1 MYVFQNALKNIV
13 RNRGRNILMGI
24 IIFAIIVTTVVAL
37 IINNTASGIID
48 DYKTRFGSEV
58 TITPNMEK
66 MRQQAQTQMDGG
78 KNTVRMQRP
87 PISPDQYIAFGDSEY
102 ILNSTYTAAAG
113 VKGENITPMDADAA
127 EDKSTIEGKP
137 TMMGREGANGF
148 QPEMRLYG
156 NLWEDFEAGDR
167 EIAEGRM
174 VENKDECV
182 ISTDIAEL
190 NNISVGD
197 IITLDGMLTD
207 EEDNTHNITYTL
219 TVVGTFYDTTEE
231 YSNSMFKNP
240 YMNRRNEILAD
251 FDTVLAPMDLGQ
263 RGIEIT
269 ATYYLKDPDMIENFR
284 NEVYEKGLNEIY
296 DVATDE
302 ASYHKIVGPV
312 EGLKSISVTF
322 MIIVLILGG
331 IILALLSSIS
341 IRERKYEVGVLRA
354 MGMKKGKVALGLW
367 AEMLIITCICL
378 VIGISSGTVAAQPVA
393 NILLDNQIVAA
404 ELAESKASE
413 GGPKMTIVGGKQ
425 AKTTNVEPLDNMDVS
440 LGLNTIGEIIAI
452 SLLLASVSGIV
463 SIGKIT
469 KYEPIKILME
479 RN

>member
-1 MYVFQNALKNIV
+1 MYIFQNALKNIV

-66 MRQQAQTQMDGG
+66 MRQQAETQMSGDRTTM
-78 KNTVRMQRP
+78 KMQRP
-87 PISPDQYIAFGDSEY
+87 PISAEQYIAFGDSEY

-113 VKGENITPMDADAA
+113 VKSENLTSIDADA
-127 EDKSTIEGKP
+127 TEGKP
-137 TMMGREGANGF
+137 MMMGREGASGF

-167 EIAEGRM
+167 EIADGRM

-182 ISTDIAEL
+182 ISTDLAEF

-197 IITLDGMLTD
+197 TITLDGMLID
-207 EEDNTHNITYTL
+207 EEGNTSNITYKL

-251 FDTVLAPMDLGQ
+251 FDTVLAPMDSGQ

-331 IILALLSSIS
+331 IILVLLSSIS

-367 AEMLIITCICL
+367 VEMLIITCICL

-393 NILLDNQIVAA
+393 NILLDNQIIAA
-404 ELAESKASE
+404 ELAESKANT
-413 GGPKMTIVGGKQ
+413 GGPKMMIVGGKP
-425 AKTTNVEPLDNMDVS
+425 AKSTNAEPIDNMDVS
-440 LGLNTIGEIIAI
+440 LGLDTIGEIIAI

>member
-127 EDKSTIEGKP
+127 EDKP
-137 TMMGREGANGF
+137 VMMGREGANGF

-182 ISTDIAEL
+182 ISTDLAEL

-207 EEDNTHNITYTL
+207 EEGNTHNITYAL

-251 FDTVLAPMDLGQ
+251 FDTVLAPMNSGQ

-269 ATYYLKDPDMIENFR
+269 ATYYLKNPDMIENFR

-302 ASYHKIVGPV
+302 ASYHKVVGPV

-378 VIGISSGTVAAQPVA
+378 VVGISSGTVAAQPVA

-404 ELAESKASE
+404 ELAESKANA
-413 GGPKMTIVGGKQ
+413 GGPKMVIVGGKP
-425 AKTTNVEPLDNMDVS
+425 AKTTNAEPLDNMDVS
-440 LGLNTIGEIIAI
+440 LGLDTIGEIIAI

>member
-1 MYVFQNALKNIV
+1 MYIFQNALKNIV

-48 DYKTRFGSEV
+48 DYKARFGSEV

-66 MRQQAQTQMDGG
+66 MKQQSQAEMGG
-78 KNTVRMQRP
+78 DKTAVRMQRP
-87 PISPDQYIAFGDSEY
+87 PISPEQYVDFGDSEY
-102 ILNSTYTAAAG
+102 ILNSTYTAAIG
-113 VKGENITPMDADAA
+113 VKSEGVTPMDADA
-127 EDKSTIEGKP
+127 TEGKP
-137 TMMGREGANGF
+137 VMMGREGANNF
-148 QPEMRLYG
+148 QPEMHLYG
-156 NLWEDFEAGDR
+156 DLWQDFEDGDR
-167 EIAEGRM
+167 EIAEGRL

-182 ISTDIAEL
+182 ISTDLAEL

-207 EEDNTHNITYTL
+207 EEGNTHNITYTL

-231 YSNSMFKNP
+231 YSNSMFKNS

-251 FDTVLAPMDLGQ
+251 FDTVLAPMNSGQ
-263 RGIEIT
+263 RGVEIT
-269 ATYYLKDPDMIENFR
+269 ATYYLKNPDMIENFR
-284 NEVYEKGLNEIY
+284 TEVYEKGLNEIY

-341 IRERKYEVGVLRA
+341 IRERKYEIGVLRA

-378 VIGISSGTVAAQPVA
+378 VVGISSGTVAAQPVA
-393 NILLDNQIVAA
+393 NILLDNQVVAA
-404 ELAESKASE
+404 ELAESKAST
-413 GGPKMTIVGGKQ
+413 GGPKMVIVGGKP
-425 AKTTNVEPLDNMDVS
+425 AKTTNAEPLDNMDVS
-440 LGLNTIGEIIAI
+440 LGLDTIGEIIAI

>member
-1 MYVFQNALKNIV
+1 MNMYIFQNALKNIV

-66 MRQQAQTQMDGG
+66 MKQEAQTQMGGG
-78 KNTVRMQRP
+78 KTTVRMQRP
-87 PISPDQYIAFGDSEY
+87 PISPEQYVAFGDSEY
-102 ILNSTYTAAAG
+102 ILNSVYTAAVG
-113 VKGENITPMDADAA
+113 VKGEDVTPMDADAA
-127 EDKSTIEGKP
+127 TGEN
-137 TMMGREGANGF
+137 TMMRSGGTSNF

-156 NLWEDFEAGDR
+156 NFWDDFNDGNR
-167 EIAEGRM
+167 EIAEGRL

-182 ISTDIAEL
+182 ISTDLAEL
-190 NNISVGD
+190 NGISVGD
-197 IITLDGMLTD
+197 IITLDGMLSD
-207 EEDNTHNITYTL
+207 EEDNTYNITYAL
-219 TVVGTFYDTTEE
+219 TVVGTFHDTTEE
-231 YSNSMFKNP
+231 YSTSMFKNS

-251 FDTVLAPMDLGQ
+251 FDTVLAPMESGQ

-269 ATYYLKDPDMIENFR
+269 ANYYLKNPDMLADFKNQ
-284 NEVYEKGLNEIY
+284 VYAKGLNEVY
-296 DVATDE
+296 DVTTDE

-322 MIIVLILGG
+322 MVIVLILGG

-367 AEMLIITCICL
+367 TEILIITCVCL
-378 VIGISSGTVAAQPVA
+378 VIGISSGTLAAQPVA
-393 NILLDNQIVAA
+393 NALLNNQIAAA
-404 ELAESKASE
+404 EEVEAKAST
-413 GGPKMTIVGGKQ
+413 GGPKMIIVGGK
-425 AKTTNVEPLDNMDVS
+425 AAGSTNVEPLDNMDVS
-440 LGLNTIGEIIAI
+440 LGFDTIAEIIAI

>member
-1 MYVFQNALKNIV
+1 MYIFQNALKNIV

-66 MRQQAQTQMDGG
+66 MRQQSQTQMDGG
-78 KNTVRMQRP
+78 KSTVRIQRP
-87 PISPDQYIAFGDSEY
+87 PISPEQYIAFGDSEY
-102 ILNSTYTAAAG
+102 ILNSIYTAAAG
-113 VKGENITPMDADAA
+113 VKSENVTPIDADAA
-127 EDKSTIEGKP
+127 EGKP
-137 TMMGREGANGF
+137 MMMGREGAAGF

-167 EIAEGRM
+167 EIVDGRI

-182 ISTDIAEL
+182 ISTDLAEL

-207 EEDNTHNITYTL
+207 EEGNTQDITYTL

-251 FDTVLAPMDLGQ
+251 FDTVLAPMDSGK
-263 RGIEIT
+263 RGIEID
-269 ATYYLKDPDMIENFR
+269 ATYYLKNPDMIENFR

-302 ASYHKIVGPV
+302 ANYHKIVGPV

-378 VIGISSGTVAAQPVA
+378 VIGISSGTVASQPVA
-393 NILLDNQIVAA
+393 NILLNNQIAAA
-404 ELAESKASE
+404 ELAESKASA
-413 GGPKMTIVGGKQ
+413 GGPKMIMIGGKP
-425 AKTTNVEPLDNMDVS
+425 AKSINAEPLDNMDVS
-440 LGLNTIGEIIAI
+440 LGLDTIGEIIAI

>member
-1 MYVFQNALKNIV
+1 MYIFQNALKNIV

-37 IINNTASGIID
+37 IINNTASEIID
-48 DYKTRFGSEV
+48 DYKSRFGSEV

-66 MRQQAQTQMDGG
+66 MKQQSQTEMGND
-78 KNTVRMQRP
+78 KTAVRMQRP
-87 PISPDQYIAFGDSEY
+87 PISPEQYVDFGDSEY
-102 ILNSTYTAAAG
+102 ILNSTYTATIG
-113 VKGENITPMDADAA
+113 VKSEGVTPMDAD
-127 EDKSTIEGKP
+127 TTEGKP
-137 TMMGREGANGF
+137 VMMGREGANGF

-156 NLWEDFEAGDR
+156 DLWQDFEDGDR
-167 EIAEGRM
+167 EIAEGRL
-174 VENKDECV
+174 VENKDECI
-182 ISTDIAEL
+182 ISADLAEL

-207 EEDNTHNITYTL
+207 EEGNTHNITYAL
-219 TVVGTFYDTTEE
+219 AVVGTFYDTTEE
-231 YSNSMFKNP
+231 YSNSMFKSS

-251 FDTVLAPMDLGQ
+251 FDTVLAPMNSGQ
-263 RGIEIT
+263 RGVEIT
-269 ATYYLKDPDMIENFR
+269 ATYYLKNPDMIENFR
-284 NEVYEKGLNEIY
+284 TEVYEKGLNEIY

-378 VIGISSGTVAAQPVA
+378 VVGISSGTVAAQPVA
-393 NILLDNQIVAA
+393 NILLDNQVVAA
-404 ELAESKASE
+404 ELAENKASTGE
-413 GGPKMTIVGGKQ
+413 PKMVIVGGKP
-425 AKTTNVEPLDNMDVS
+425 AKTTNAEPLDNMDVS
-440 LGLNTIGEIIAI
+440 LGLDTIGEIIAI
-452 SLLLASVSGIV
+452 SLLLASASGIV

>member
-1 MYVFQNALKNIV
+1 MYIFQNALKNIV

-48 DYKTRFGSEV
+48 DYKARFGSEV

-66 MRQQAQTQMDGG
+66 MREQAQTQMEDG
-78 KNTVRMQRP
+78 KTAIQMKRP
-87 PISPDQYIAFGDSEY
+87 PISPEQYLDFGDSEY

-113 VKGENITPMDADAA
+113 VKSENITPIDEEAGA
-127 EDKSTIEGKP
+127 SGT
-137 TMMGREGANGF
+137 TMMKQGGVGDF

-156 NLWEDFEAGDR
+156 NFWDDFNNGNR

-174 VENKDECV
+174 VEDKEECI
-182 ISTDIAEL
+182 ISTDLAEL
-190 NNISVGD
+190 NDISVGD
-197 IITLDGMLTD
+197 KITLEGMLSD
-207 EEDNTHNITYTL
+207 EEGNTQDTTYEL

-251 FDTVLAPMDLGQ
+251 FDTVLAPMESGQ

-269 ATYYLKDPDMIENFR
+269 ATYSLKNPDMLADFR
-284 NEVYEKGLNEIY
+284 EEVYAKGLNEVY
-296 DVATDE
+296 DVTTDE
-302 ASYHKIVGPV
+302 ASYNKIVGPV
-312 EGLKSISVTF
+312 EGLKSISLTF
-322 MIIVLILGG
+322 MIIVLVLGG

-341 IRERKYEVGVLRA
+341 IRERKYEIGVLRA

-367 AEMLIITCICL
+367 AEMLIITCLCL
-378 VIGISSGTVAAQPVA
+378 VVGIGSGTLVAQPVA
-393 NILLDNQIVAA
+393 NVLLNDQIVAA
-404 ELAESKASE
+404 EEAEANANT
-413 GGPKMTIVGGKQ
+413 GGPKMVIVGGKP
-425 AKTTNVEPLDNMDVS
+425 AGTTNVKPLDNIEVS
-440 LGLNTIGEIIAI
+440 LGIDTIGQIITI